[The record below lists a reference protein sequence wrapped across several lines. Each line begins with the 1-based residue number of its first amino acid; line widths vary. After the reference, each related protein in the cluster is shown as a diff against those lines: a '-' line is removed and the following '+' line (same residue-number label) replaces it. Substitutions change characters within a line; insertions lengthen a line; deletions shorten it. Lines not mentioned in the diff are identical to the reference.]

1 MHLAYISG
9 NGSGLSFIL
18 LPMQCGFAASSAP
31 HSGELPQ
38 SQPQAELQAKHEHPP
53 ALLITYFLL
62 QLLPYSYQG
71 SVYQGLYACPRDL
84 TMTLHLKYFCGIE

>member
-1 MHLAYISG
+1 MSVEMALASLSYSCQC
-9 NGSGLSFIL
+9 SAGLQHL
-18 LPMQCGFAASSAP
+18 LPRTLVNCP
-31 HSGELPQ
+31 NHSPT
-38 SQPQAELQAKHEHPP
+38 ELQAKHQHPS

-71 SVYQGLYACPRDL
+71 NACQGLHACPRDL